1 MAMFRLPRLKAN
13 LALVNSKGNPLD
25 YFLRFWN
32 IEVAPRI
39 ERQEADQDM
48 ILQQL
53 QDVQE
58 QQAQLLATQEQ
69 QLVLINEALMLAGIA
84 IAQSGGNS
92 GTATTE
98 IDMTPSAWVLG
109 PVVNLT
115 GVAAG
120 NVTVPGSG
128 LYSKTGTTAFFG
140 DTNGEVRI
148 VEVVG
153 GVDTII
159 GGPWPFTISRVD
171 PNPAGTVY
179 VGNAAQLNTFTQAR
193 TTTGAVSYR
202 IDARMLDGDVNNI
215 DLKLY
220 ARRST

>member
-1 MAMFRLPRLKAN
+1 MAMFKLPRLKAN
-13 LALVNSKGNPLD
+13 LAIVNSKGNPLD

-32 IEVAPRI
+32 NEVAPRI
-39 ERQEADQDM
+39 EKQESDQDA
-48 ILQQL
+48 ILEQLRLQQI
-53 QDVQE
+53 
-58 QQAQLLATQEQ
+58 A
-69 QLVLINEALMLAGIA
+69 INEALMLAGIA
-84 IAQSGGNS
+84 IAATGGNS
-92 GTATTE
+92 GTMTAE

-109 PVVNLT
+109 PVVALT
-115 GVAAG
+115 GVVAG
-120 NVTVPGSG
+120 DVTIPSSG
-128 LYSKTGTTAFFG
+128 LYSKTGTTSFFG
-140 DTNGEVRI
+140 DTNGQVRI
-148 VEVVG
+148 VEIVG

-159 GGPWPFTISRVD
+159 GGPWNFTISRVD

-179 VGNAAQLNTFTQAR
+179 VGNAAEINTFTQAR

>member
-1 MAMFRLPRLKAN
+1 MAMFKLPRLKAN
-13 LALVNSKGNPLD
+13 LAIVNSKGNPLD

-32 IEVAPRI
+32 NEVAPRI
-39 ERQEADQDM
+39 EKQEADQDM

-69 QLVLINEALMLAGIA
+69 QLILINEALMLAGIA

-115 GVAAG
+115 GVVAG

-128 LYSKTGTTAFFG
+128 LYSKAGTTAFFG
-140 DTNGEVRI
+140 DTNGQVRL
-148 VEVVG
+148 VEIIG

-159 GGPWPFTISRVD
+159 GGPWNFTISRVD
-171 PNPAGTVY
+171 PNPSGAVY
-179 VGNAAQLNTFTQAR
+179 VGNAAEINTFTQAR

>member
-1 MAMFRLPRLKAN
+1 MALGKLPRLQRGIPIVDSAGR
-13 LALVNSKGNPLD
+13 ALD
-25 YFLRFWN
+25 YLLRLLNDAFTML
-32 IEVAPRI
+32 
-39 ERQEADQDM
+39 ERNEASQN
-48 ILQQL
+48 
-53 QDVQE
+53 E
-58 QQAQLLATQEQ
+58 TLLRLEELTAAQEQ
-69 QLVLINEALMLAGIA
+69 QLILINEALMLAGIA

-92 GTATTE
+92 GTATAE

-115 GVAAG
+115 GVVAG
-120 NVTVPGSG
+120 NVTIPGSG
-128 LYSKTGTTAFFG
+128 LYSKAGTTAFFG

-159 GGPWPFTISRVD
+159 GGPWAFTISRVD

-179 VGNAAQLNTFTQAR
+179 VANSANINTFTQAR

>member
-1 MAMFRLPRLKAN
+1 MAAFKLPRLKAN
-13 LALVNSKGNPLD
+13 LAIVNGQGKPLD

-39 ERQEADQDM
+39 EQQEADQNM

-53 QDVQE
+53 QEVQE
-58 QQAQLLATQEQ
+58 QQAQLLAAQEQ
-69 QLVLINEALMLAGIA
+69 QLILINEALMLAGIA

-92 GTATTE
+92 GTATAE
-98 IDMTPSAWVLG
+98 IDMTPSAWILG
-109 PVVNLT
+109 PVVALT
-115 GVAAG
+115 GVVAG

-128 LYSKTGTTAFFG
+128 LYSKSATTSFFG

-148 VEVVG
+148 VEIVG
-153 GVDTII
+153 GVDAII

-171 PNPAGTVY
+171 PSPTGTVY
-179 VGNAAQLNTFTQAR
+179 VGNAAELNTFTQAR

-202 IDARMLDGDVNNI
+202 IDSRMLDGDVNNI

-220 ARRST
+220 ARRGT

>member
-1 MAMFRLPRLKAN
+1 MAMFKLPRLKAN
-13 LALVNSKGNPLD
+13 LAIVNSKGNPLD

-32 IEVAPRI
+32 NEVAPRI
-39 ERQEADQDM
+39 EKQETDQDA
-48 ILQQL
+48 ILEELRLQQI
-53 QDVQE
+53 
-58 QQAQLLATQEQ
+58 A
-69 QLVLINEALMLAGIA
+69 INEALMLAGIA
-84 IAQSGGNS
+84 IAATGGNS
-92 GTATTE
+92 GTTTAE

-109 PVVNLT
+109 PVVALT
-115 GVAAG
+115 GVVAG
-120 NVTVPGSG
+120 DVTIPSSG
-128 LYSKTGTTAFFG
+128 LYSKSTTTAFFG
-140 DTNGEVRI
+140 DTNGQVRI
-148 VEVVG
+148 VEIVG

-159 GGPWPFTISRVD
+159 GGPWNFTISRVD

-179 VGNAAQLNTFTQAR
+179 VGNAAEINTFTQAR

>member
-1 MAMFRLPRLKAN
+1 MAMFKLPRLKAN

-39 ERQEADQDM
+39 EQQEADQDM

-58 QQAQLLATQEQ
+58 QQAQLLAAQEQ
-69 QLVLINEALMLAGIA
+69 QLILINEALMLAGIA

-98 IDMTPSAWVLG
+98 INMTPPAWVLG

-115 GVAAG
+115 GVVAG

-128 LYSKTGTTAFFG
+128 LYSKAGTTAFFG

-148 VEVVG
+148 VEIVS
-153 GVDTII
+153 GVDTVI

-202 IDARMLDGDVNNI
+202 IDTRMLDGDVNNI

>member
-1 MAMFRLPRLKAN
+1 MAMFKLPRLKAN
-13 LALVNSKGNPLD
+13 LPIVDGKGNPRD

-39 ERQEADQDM
+39 EKQESDQDA
-48 ILQQL
+48 ILEELRLQQI
-53 QDVQE
+53 
-58 QQAQLLATQEQ
+58 A
-69 QLVLINEALMLAGIA
+69 INEALMLAGIA
-84 IAQSGGNS
+84 IAATGGNA
-92 GTATTE
+92 GTTTTE
-98 IDMTPSAWVLG
+98 IDMMPSAWVLG
-109 PVVNLT
+109 PVVALT
-115 GVAAG
+115 GVVAG
-120 NVTVPGSG
+120 DLTITSSG

-140 DTNGEVRI
+140 DTNGQVRL
-148 VEVVG
+148 VEIVG

-159 GGPWPFTISRVD
+159 GGPWNFTISRAD

-179 VGNAAQLNTFTQAR
+179 VGNAAEINTFTQAR

>member
-1 MAMFRLPRLKAN
+1 MASFRLPRLKAN
-13 LALVNSKGNPLD
+13 LPIVNNEGKPKD

-39 ERQEADQDM
+39 EQQEADQNM

-53 QDVQE
+53 QEVQE
-58 QQAQLLATQEQ
+58 QQAQLLAAQEQ
-69 QLVLINEALMLAGIA
+69 QLILINEALMLAGIA

-92 GTATTE
+92 GTATAE
-98 IDMTPSAWVLG
+98 IDMTPSAWILG
-109 PVVNLT
+109 PVVALT
-115 GVAAG
+115 GVVAG
-120 NVTVPGSG
+120 NVTVPGTG
-128 LYSKTGTTAFFG
+128 LYSKSTTTAFFG
-140 DTNGEVRI
+140 DTNGEIRI

-153 GVDTII
+153 GVDDII

-171 PNPAGTVY
+171 PSPTGTVY
-179 VGNAAQLNTFTQAR
+179 VGNAAELNTFTQAR

-202 IDARMLDGDVNNI
+202 IDSRMLDGDVNNI

-220 ARRST
+220 ARRGT

>member
-1 MAMFRLPRLKAN
+1 MAMFKLPRLKAN
-13 LALVNSKGNPLD
+13 LAIVNGKGNPLD

-32 IEVAPRI
+32 NEVAPRI
-39 ERQEADQDM
+39 EKQETDQNA
-48 ILQQL
+48 IIEELRLQQI
-53 QDVQE
+53 
-58 QQAQLLATQEQ
+58 A
-69 QLVLINEALMLAGIA
+69 INEALMLAGIA
-84 IAQSGGNS
+84 IAATGGNA
-92 GTATTE
+92 GTTTTE

-115 GVAAG
+115 GVVAG
-120 NVTVPGSG
+120 DVTIPSSG
-128 LYSKTGTTAFFG
+128 LYSKPATTAFFG

-148 VEVVG
+148 VEIVG

-159 GGPWPFTISRVD
+159 GGPWTFTISRVD

-179 VGNAAQLNTFTQAR
+179 VANSANINTFTQAR

>member
-1 MAMFRLPRLKAN
+1 MPMFRLPRLKAN

-39 ERQEADQDM
+39 EKQEADQDM

-58 QQAQLLATQEQ
+58 QQAQLLAAQEQ
-69 QLVLINEALMLAGIA
+69 QLILINEALMLAGIA

-115 GVAAG
+115 GVVAG

-128 LYSKTGTTAFFG
+128 LYAKTGTTAFFG

-148 VEVVG
+148 VEIVG
-153 GVDTII
+153 GVDTVI

-171 PNPAGTVY
+171 PNPTGTVY

-202 IDARMLDGDVNNI
+202 IDTRMLDGDVNNI

>member
-39 ERQEADQDM
+39 EQQEADQDM

-53 QDVQE
+53 QDVQD
-58 QQAQLLATQEQ
+58 QQAQLLAAQEQ
-69 QLVLINEALMLAGIA
+69 QLILINEALMLAGIA

-115 GVAAG
+115 GVVAG
-120 NVTVPGSG
+120 NITVPGSG

-148 VEVVG
+148 VEIVS

-179 VGNAAQLNTFTQAR
+179 VGNAAQLNTFTDAR

-202 IDARMLDGDVNNI
+202 IDTRMLDGDVNNI

>member
-1 MAMFRLPRLKAN
+1 MAMFKLPRLKAN
-13 LALVNSKGNPLD
+13 LAIVNSKGNPLD

-32 IEVAPRI
+32 NEVAPRI
-39 ERQEADQDM
+39 EKQESDQDA
-48 ILQQL
+48 ILEQLRLQQI
-53 QDVQE
+53 
-58 QQAQLLATQEQ
+58 A
-69 QLVLINEALMLAGIA
+69 INEALMLAGIA
-84 IAQSGGNS
+84 IAATGGNS
-92 GTATTE
+92 GTTTSE

-109 PVVNLT
+109 PVVSLT
-115 GVAAG
+115 GVVAG
-120 NVTVPGSG
+120 DVTIPSSG
-128 LYSKTGTTAFFG
+128 LYSKSTTTAFFG
-140 DTNGEVRI
+140 DTNGQVRL
-148 VEVVG
+148 VEIVG

-159 GGPWPFTISRVD
+159 GGPWNFTVSRVD

-179 VGNAAQLNTFTQAR
+179 VGNAAEINTFTQAR

>member
-1 MAMFRLPRLKAN
+1 MAMFKLPRLKAN
-13 LALVNSKGNPLD
+13 LAIVNSKGNPLD

-32 IEVAPRI
+32 NEVAPRI
-39 ERQEADQDM
+39 EKQETDQNA
-48 ILQQL
+48 IIEELRLQQI
-53 QDVQE
+53 
-58 QQAQLLATQEQ
+58 A
-69 QLVLINEALMLAGIA
+69 INEALMLAGIA
-84 IAQSGGNS
+84 IAATGGNA
-92 GTATTE
+92 GTTTTE

-109 PVVNLT
+109 PVVALT
-115 GVAAG
+115 GVVAG
-120 NVTVPGSG
+120 DVTIPSSG
-128 LYSKTGTTAFFG
+128 LYSKSTTTAFFG
-140 DTNGEVRI
+140 DTNGQVRI
-148 VEVVG
+148 VEIVG

-159 GGPWPFTISRVD
+159 GGPWNFTISRVD

-179 VGNAAQLNTFTQAR
+179 VGNAAEINTFTQAR

>member
-215 DLKLY
+215 DVKLY
-220 ARRST
+220 ARRTT

>member
-1 MAMFRLPRLKAN
+1 MEMFKLPRLKAN
-13 LALVNSKGNPLD
+13 LAIVNSKGNPLD

-32 IEVAPRI
+32 NEVAPRI
-39 ERQEADQDM
+39 EKQESDQDA
-48 ILQQL
+48 ILEELRLQQI
-53 QDVQE
+53 
-58 QQAQLLATQEQ
+58 A
-69 QLVLINEALMLAGIA
+69 INEALMLAGIA
-84 IAQSGGNS
+84 IAATGGNS
-92 GTATTE
+92 GTTTAE

-109 PVVNLT
+109 PVVDLT
-115 GVAAG
+115 GVVAG
-120 NVTVPGSG
+120 DVTIPSSG
-128 LYSKTGTTAFFG
+128 LYSKPATTAFFG
-140 DTNGEVRI
+140 DTNGQVRI
-148 VEVVG
+148 VEIVG

-159 GGPWPFTISRVD
+159 GGPWNFTISRVD

-179 VGNAAQLNTFTQAR
+179 VGNAAETNTFTQAR

>member
-1 MAMFRLPRLKAN
+1 MALGKLPRLQRGIPIVDSAGR
-13 LALVNSKGNPLD
+13 ALD
-25 YFLRFWN
+25 YLLRLLNDAFTML
-32 IEVAPRI
+32 
-39 ERQEADQDM
+39 ERSEASQNET
-48 ILQQL
+48 LLRLEQL
-53 QDVQE
+53 T
-58 QQAQLLATQEQ
+58 AAQEQ
-69 QLVLINEALMLAGIA
+69 QLILINEALMLAGIA
-84 IAQSGGNS
+84 ISQSGGNS
-92 GTATTE
+92 GTATAE

-115 GVAAG
+115 GVVAG

-128 LYSKTGTTAFFG
+128 LYSKSTTTAFFG

-159 GGPWPFTISRVD
+159 GGPWAFTISRVD
-171 PNPAGTVY
+171 PNPSGTVY
-179 VGNAAQLNTFTQAR
+179 VGNAAQINTFTQAR

-202 IDARMLDGDVNNI
+202 IDTRMLDGDVNNI

>member
-1 MAMFRLPRLKAN
+1 MAMFKLPRLKAN

-39 ERQEADQDM
+39 EQQEADQDM

-58 QQAQLLATQEQ
+58 QQAQILAAQEQ
-69 QLVLINEALMLAGIA
+69 QLILINEALMLAGIA

-98 IDMTPSAWVLG
+98 INMTPPAWVLG

-115 GVAAG
+115 GVVAG

-128 LYSKTGTTAFFG
+128 LYSKAGTTAFFG

-148 VEVVG
+148 VEIVS
-153 GVDTII
+153 GVDTVI

-179 VGNAAQLNTFTQAR
+179 VGNAAQLNTFTDAR

-202 IDARMLDGDVNNI
+202 I
-215 DLKLY
+215 
-220 ARRST
+220 RRG

>member
-39 ERQEADQDM
+39 EQQEADQDM

-53 QDVQE
+53 QDVQD
-58 QQAQLLATQEQ
+58 QQAQLLAAQEQ
-69 QLVLINEALMLAGIA
+69 QLILINEALMLAGIA

-115 GVAAG
+115 GVVAG
-120 NVTVPGSG
+120 NITVPGSG
-128 LYSKTGTTAFFG
+128 LYSKAGTTAFFG

-148 VEVVG
+148 VEIIG

-179 VGNAAQLNTFTQAR
+179 VGNAAQLNTFTDAR

-202 IDARMLDGDVNNI
+202 IDTRMLDGDVNNI

>member
-13 LALVNSKGNPLD
+13 LAIVNSKGNPLD

-39 ERQEADQDM
+39 EQQEESQDD
-48 ILQQL
+48 ILAQL
-53 QDVQE
+53 QEVQD
-58 QQAQLLATQEQ
+58 QQAQLLAAQEQ
-69 QLVLINEALMLAGIA
+69 QLILINEALMLAGIA

-92 GTATTE
+92 GAATSE

-109 PVVNLT
+109 PIVNLT
-115 GVAAG
+115 GVVAG

-128 LYSKTGTTAFFG
+128 LYSKSATTSFFG
-140 DTNGEVRI
+140 DTNGEIRL
-148 VEVVG
+148 VEVVS

-159 GGPWPFTISRVD
+159 GGPWPFSVSRVD
-171 PNPAGTVY
+171 PSPTGAVY
-179 VGNAAQLNTFTQAR
+179 VTNASEINVFTQAR
-193 TTTGAVSYR
+193 ATTGAVSYR

-215 DLKLY
+215 DLKIY

>member
-1 MAMFRLPRLKAN
+1 MAMFKLPRLKAN
-13 LALVNSKGNPLD
+13 LAIVNSKGNPLD

-32 IEVAPRI
+32 NEVAPRI
-39 ERQEADQDM
+39 EKQESDQDA
-48 ILQQL
+48 ILEQLRLQQI
-53 QDVQE
+53 
-58 QQAQLLATQEQ
+58 A
-69 QLVLINEALMLAGIA
+69 INEALMLAGIA
-84 IAQSGGNS
+84 IAATGGNS
-92 GTATTE
+92 GTTTAE

-109 PVVNLT
+109 PVVALT
-115 GVAAG
+115 GVVAG
-120 NVTVPGSG
+120 NVTIPSSG
-128 LYSKTGTTAFFG
+128 LYSKAATTSFFG
-140 DTNGEVRI
+140 DTNGQVRI
-148 VEVVG
+148 VEIVG

-159 GGPWPFTISRVD
+159 GGPWNFTVSRVD

-179 VGNAAQLNTFTQAR
+179 VGNAAEINTFTQAR